1 MTTRAAL
8 DNLDALLDTHTVE
21 PHYTAGHVIG
31 IIAVDLVYPKMPGNV
46 VNAST
51 YDYPVLFHKVSF
63 EIEQL
68 FAGDE
73 SIKHLVID
81 AARTLEAEGVRA
93 IVGACGYFAHFQQE
107 VAAAVSVP
115 VFLSSLLQLPLIKT
129 GLKPDQSVLVL
140 AADGDS
146 LTPDL
151 LRHIGAEQVPVVIQN
166 VGDMPSFAPIR
177 WGKTTLDNKALT
189 HDLAEL
195 TRKAVHD
202 HPEIGAILLECSDLP
217 PYAWAIQ
224 DATGLPVF
232 DFQTL
237 ISMVHA
243 SVMQKPYYGCL

>member
-1 MTTRAAL
+1 MTTRVAL
-8 DNLDALLDTHTVE
+8 DNLDALLQTYTVE
-21 PHYTAGHVIG
+21 PRYTAGQVLG
-31 IIAVDLVYPKMPGNV
+31 IIAVDLIYPKMPGNV

-51 YDYPVLFHKVSF
+51 YDFPVLFHKVSF

-73 SIKHLVID
+73 SIKDMVIE
-81 AARTLEAEGVRA
+81 AARALEAEGVRA

-107 VAAAVSVP
+107 VAAAVNVP
-115 VFLSSLLQLPLIKT
+115 VFLSSLLQLPLIKA
-129 GLKPDQSVLVL
+129 GIKPDQSVLVL

-151 LRHIGAEQVPVVIQN
+151 LKRVGAQDVPLVVQN

-177 WGKTTLDNKALT
+177 WGKTTLDNRALT
-189 HDLAEL
+189 QDLAEL
-195 TRKAVHD
+195 TARITEK

-224 DATGLPVF
+224 KATGLPVF

-237 ISMVHA
+237 IRWVRA
-243 SVMQKPYYGCL
+243 CVMQAPYYGHF